1 MDRKDERM
9 DKEAT
14 ERGEKGMTKPQ
25 PLDLKAVLE
34 QTFEYIWGEDWKDY
48 VRGDI
53 RERFTDAELYTH
65 LLDLANNIIDEIKSA
80 CEFYLRY
87 KDKPHLLIQE
97 YPKYE
102 KQARKFLDD
111 VEKYNDWLFKLAFGG
126 VLG

>member
-1 MDRKDERM
+1 MWERVM
-9 DKEAT
+9 L
-14 ERGEKGMTKPQ
+14 Q
-25 PLDLKAVLE
+25 PLDLEGIESKILE
-34 QTFEYIWGEDWKDY
+34 EIVGKRQYKLVVSDKEVIRTTLLE
-48 VRGDI
+48 VRK
-53 RERFTDAELYTH
+53 H
-65 LLDLANNIIDEIKSA
+65 LKSA

-97 YPKYE
+97 HPKYE